1 MQKKIITDI
10 NTAAPPNGNIS
21 ELEIREQLEKILCNR
36 QFEKA
41 GRSKAFLS
49 YVVNELLGGRADRIK
64 AYTIGTSVLKR
75 EDTFDP
81 QIDPIVRIEAGQL
94 RRRLERYYLT
104 DGVKDPLLIDLPKG
118 GYVPAITRQAP
129 EIYEPNTSRKDLGDR
144 TPDIIPWRS
153 FGELASFG
161 SRHRLIGLSLTICL
175 LLAAL
180 ASHLVLDRIHNS
192 TVAANSLP
200 RISVTQF
207 QAKDG
212 SVEAD
217 MAAGL
222 DERISYHLLRYD
234 TVALTADV
242 QAGDNSVTGPHLILS
257 GSIRSFDGRTRV
269 SFSLINP
276 ADGSLTWSDTVER
289 GTVSEPIFDAQDTM
303 AAELAARV
311 AAPYGILTQ
320 LAARYR
326 FLDAAGESTYSCYLL
341 TLQSRRTVSL
351 TLHQQAHDCL
361 ERVSRTV
368 PDAPEVWALLS
379 LVLMDNITLFPNHHA
394 ESEAKTVAAAQ
405 TAARLALGMD
415 AHNPI
420 ALQAMAAFNL
430 FEGNISEATNLLRHG
445 LSITPGNSELLAEM
459 SRVSAAEGN
468 WEQAG
473 SLMEAAM
480 SAVKPAPG
488 WYTFLLGCRDYQQGD
503 YEQALTNAS
512 QAEMEDSPLANYL
525 KIAALSGLNRED
537 EAHGTIQQILDDGLE
552 FDVDDATRR
561 LQKFGLSESVVSS
574 IGDRL
579 DPARN

>member
-1 MQKKIITDI
+1 MQKTNITDI
-10 NTAAPPNGNIS
+10 NTEAPPNGDIA
-21 ELEIREQLEKILCNR
+21 EPEIRKQLEKILCNR

-104 DGVKDPLLIDLPKG
+104 DGAKDPLLIDLPKG

-129 EIYEPNTSRKDLGDR
+129 ELNEPNTSRKDLEDNTTGVISR
-144 TPDIIPWRS
+144 RNL
-153 FGELASFG
+153 GELASFG
-161 SRHRLIGLSLTICL
+161 PRHRFIGLSLTICL
-175 LLAAL
+175 LLAAF
-180 ASHLVLDRIHNS
+180 ASYLVLDRIHNS
-192 TVAANSLP
+192 TVAADSLP
-200 RISVTQF
+200 RISVTPF
-207 QAKDG
+207 QARDG
-212 SVEAD
+212 SIEAD
-217 MAAGL
+217 MASGL

-242 QAGDNSVTGPHLILS
+242 QAGDSSGTGPHLILS

-269 SFSLINP
+269 SFALTNP
-276 ADGSLTWSDTVER
+276 ADGSLAWSDTVER
-289 GTVSEPIFDAQDTM
+289 GVVSEPIFDAQDTM
-303 AAELAARV
+303 ATELAARV

-326 FLDAAGESTYSCYLL
+326 FLNAADESPYGCYVL
-341 TLQSRRTVSL
+341 TLQSRKSVSWS
-351 TLHQQAHDCL
+351 LHQQAHDCL
-361 ERVSRTV
+361 DRVSRAV
-368 PDAPEVWALLS
+368 PNAPEVWALLS
-379 LVLMDNITLFPNHHA
+379 LVLMDNIILFPNHHG
-394 ESEAKTVAAAQ
+394 ESEAETLAAAQ
-405 TAARLALGMD
+405 HAARRAIGMD
-415 AHNPI
+415 ANNPI

-430 FEGNISEATNLLRHG
+430 FEGKISEATNLLRHG

-473 SLMEAAM
+473 SLMETAM
-480 SAVKPAPG
+480 TTVKPAPG
-488 WYTFLLGCRDYQQGD
+488 WYTFLLACRDYQRGD
-503 YEQALTNAS
+503 YERALTNAA

-525 KIAALSGLNRED
+525 KIAALSGLNRQD
-537 EAHGTIQQILDDGLE
+537 EAHKIFQQILGDGFE
-552 FDVDDATRR
+552 FDVNDATRR
-561 LQKFGLSESVVSS
+561 LKKFGLSDLMVSS
-574 IGDRL
+574 IEDHIDLVR
-579 DPARN
+579 D

>member
-1 MQKKIITDI
+1 MQKIIKPDI
-10 NTAAPPNGNIS
+10 NKEASPDGKIAEP
-21 ELEIREQLEKILCNR
+21 EIREQLKKILCNR

-104 DGVKDPLLIDLPKG
+104 DGVMDPLLIDLPKG

-129 EIYEPNTSRKDLGDR
+129 ELNEPSTSRKDPGDR
-144 TPDIIPWRS
+144 TTGVISRHG
-153 FGELASFG
+153 FGKLASFG
-161 SRHRLIGLSLTICL
+161 SRHWFTGLILTTCL

-192 TVAANSLP
+192 TVAANGLP
-200 RISVTQF
+200 RISVIQF
-207 QAKDG
+207 QARDG

-217 MAAGL
+217 MASGL

-242 QAGDNSVTGPHLILS
+242 RAGDSSGTGPHLILS

-269 SFSLINP
+269 SFALTNP
-276 ADGSLTWSDTVER
+276 ADGSLAWSDTVER
-289 GTVSEPIFDAQDTM
+289 GTVSEPIFDAQETM
-303 AAELAARV
+303 ASELAARV

-326 FLDAAGESTYSCYLL
+326 FLDTAGESPYGCYLL
-341 TLQSRRTVSL
+341 TLQSRRTASW

-361 ERVSRTV
+361 ERVSGTA
-368 PDAPEVWALLS
+368 PNAPEVWALLS
-379 LVLMDNITLFPNHHA
+379 LVLMDGITVFPDHHG
-394 ESEAKTVAAAQ
+394 ESEAETVAAAQ
-405 TAARLALGMD
+405 TAARLAIGMD

-420 ALQAMAAFNL
+420 ALQAMAVFNL
-430 FEGNISEATNLLRHG
+430 FEGRISEATNLLRHG

-459 SRVSAAEGN
+459 SKASAAEGN

-473 SLMEAAM
+473 SLMETAM
-480 SAVKPAPG
+480 TAVKPAPS
-488 WYTFLLGCRDYQQGD
+488 WYTFLLACRDYQRGD
-503 YEQALTNAS
+503 YERALTNAR

-525 KIAALSGLNRED
+525 EITALSGLNRHD
-537 EAHGTIQQILDDGLE
+537 EAHRIIQQILDDGLQ
-552 FDVDDATRR
+552 FDVNDATRR
-561 LQKFGLSESVVSS
+561 LQKFGLSDLMVSS

-579 DPARN
+579 DLARE